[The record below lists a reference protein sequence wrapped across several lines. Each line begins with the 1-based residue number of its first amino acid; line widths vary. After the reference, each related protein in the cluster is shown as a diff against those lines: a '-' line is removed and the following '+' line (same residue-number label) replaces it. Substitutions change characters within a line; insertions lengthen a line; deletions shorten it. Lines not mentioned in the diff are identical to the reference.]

1 MARWQKLEQRVE
13 PPLPRS
19 SHTITWVKG
28 RAYCM
33 GGENQP
39 RVPIGSTVH
48 VYDLLTGKWSAVG
61 PSAESPS
68 PRVGH
73 TAVAAGDM
81 IYMFGGRYGIAM
93 GDGVPSP
100 GLNNGRYGSD
110 LVHFRRGAAVPTVW

>member
-1 MARWQKLEQRVE
+1 MEQRGV

-19 SHTITWVKG
+19 SHTITAVKG
-28 RAYCM
+28 KAYCI

-48 VYDLLTGKWSAVG
+48 VYDLLTCEWSAVE
-61 PSAESPS
+61 PCAESPS

-73 TAVAAGDM
+73 TAVAAAGDK

-93 GDGVPSP
+93 GDGAPWSEP
-100 GLNNGRYGSD
+100 DAL
-110 LVHFRRGAAVPTVW
+110 RGYIRALSLCPHCRVAHAPVK